1 MLVTIINIKHKPYEQ
16 PELSYIAGSN
26 AKNDIATLENV
37 YQFLIKLNIDLTHNP
52 AIQHP
57 GIYPS
62 EMKTCSHRNLHI
74 AVLFTISKSW
84 KQSKYPPTKEWINKW
99 WYIYRVEHRSSRRN
113 ELLIHAMIWMKHKYI
128 MLREGSQT
136 QKVTHIV

>member
-1 MLVTIINIKHKPYEQ
+1 MLVTIINIKHKRCEQ

-57 GIYPS
+57 GVYPS

-74 AVLFTISKSW
+74 AAFIYH
-84 KQSKYPPTKEWINKW
+84 QSKLESIQ
-99 WYIYRVEHRSSRRN
+99 ISSNQRMDKQMVVY
-113 ELLIHAMIWMKHKYI
+113 L
-128 MLREGSQT
+128 
-136 QKVTHIV
+136 